1 MPLSV
6 QEAERRRQSILADRS
21 SWIDAWKEI
30 RDYMLPHHGR
40 FDGDNP
46 NRGDKRDSLIIQNA
60 AGFAIRTLSAGLLSG
75 LTSPSR
81 PWFRLGVPDQD
92 MSEYRTVRSWLDEV
106 EKRMY
111 AVFAAS
117 NTYNALHRMYYELG
131 GFGTACAFVHEDYE
145 DVIRIRP
152 YTIGEYALAQDANL
166 RVDSVSRDVWMT
178 ADQMVKEFGES
189 KCSENV
195 RAKAKNMQGDAW
207 FAVRHL
213 LMPNPE
219 YKPGRRDVSGKAYVS
234 VYWEQGATGD
244 GAGFLGVKGYEE
256 FPVIAPRWNVVS
268 SDVYGRGPAWESLAD
283 VKMLQVMR
291 EDSLKALDKMVD
303 PPVIAPHGTRND
315 TLDLTPGGV
324 NYLSVQDAQ
333 MGVKPIYQVTP
344 AIDKLEMA
352 IQQVVENVNK
362 SFYVDMFLM
371 LAQLDDKRMTATE
384 VAERQRE
391 KLLMLG
397 PVIEQQENEMLEPL
411 IERTFAIMN
420 RGGLIPEPPQ
430 EIMGA
435 PLNVEYISIL
445 AQAQKATATSAIR
458 EWVTSVG
465 EMAQVWPE
473 ARFKVNATEVA
484 DQYGELL
491 GIPTKVINSDE
502 DVEQSRQA
510 EAQQMQMAQM
520 AQMASQGATAARDL
534 AGADMEGENAL
545 KALIGQ
551 GSTV

>member
-1 MPLSV
+1 MPLTV
-6 QEAERRRQSILADRS
+6 QEAERRRGSIVTDRS
-21 SWIDAWKEI
+21 TWIDPWKEI
-30 RDYMLPHHGR
+30 RDYMLPYHGR
-40 FDGDNP
+40 FDGDEP
-46 NRGDKRDSLIIQNA
+46 NRGEREDTQIIQNA

-81 PWFRLGVPDQD
+81 PWFRLGLPDQGL
-92 MSEYRTVRSWLDEV
+92 SEYRTVRSWLDEV

-152 YTIGEYALAQDANL
+152 YTIGEYGLGQDAGL

-178 ADQMVKEFGES
+178 AFQMVKEFGEDKVS
-189 KCSENV
+189 ASVK
-195 RAKAKNMQGDAW
+195 AKADSQQGDTW
-207 FAVRHL
+207 FPVRHL
-213 LMPNPE
+213 LIPNPDV
-219 YKPGRRDVSGKAYVS
+219 KPGRRDAWGKPWLS
-234 VYWEQGATGD
+234 LYWESGCPQD
-244 GAGFLGVKGYEE
+244 GQSFLSVKGYEE
-256 FPVIAPRWNVVS
+256 FPALAPRWNIVS
-268 SDVYGRGPAWESLAD
+268 SDVYGRGPAWEAIGD

-344 AIDKLEMA
+344 SVDKMEMA
-352 IQQVVENVNK
+352 IAQVVEGINR

-411 IERTFAIMN
+411 IERTFAIMQ
-420 RGGLIPEPPQ
+420 RGGLIPEPPR
-430 EIMGA
+430 EIQGA
-435 PLNVEYISIL
+435 PLQVEYVSIL
-445 AQAQKATATSAIR
+445 SQAQKAVATTAIR
-458 EWVTSVG
+458 EWVGTVG
-465 EMAQVWPE
+465 EMGKAWPE
-473 ARFKVNATEVA
+473 AMMKVNAPEVA
-484 DQYGELL
+484 DQLGELL
-491 GIPTKVINSDE
+491 GVPTKLIRSDE
-502 DVEQSRQA
+502 DVAKAQA
-510 EAQQMQMAQM
+510 QMQQQQQM
-520 AQMASQGATAARDL
+520 AQMASVAQAGAGIAKDL
-534 AGADMEGENAL
+534 SGADMEGQNAL
-545 KALIGQ
+545 KALMGAE
-551 GSTV
+551 SPV

>member
-1 MPLSV
+1 MPLTV
-6 QEAERRRQSILADRS
+6 QEAERRRGSIVADRS
-21 SWIDAWKEI
+21 TWIDPWKEI
-30 RDYMLPHHGR
+30 RDYMLPYHGR
-40 FDGDNP
+40 FDGDEP
-46 NRGDKRDSLIIQNA
+46 NRGERKDTQIIQNA

-81 PWFRLGVPDQD
+81 PWFRLGLPDQD
-92 MSEYRTVRSWLDEV
+92 LSEYRTVRSWLDEV

-152 YTIGEYALAQDANL
+152 YTIGEYGLGQDAGL

-178 ADQMVKEFGES
+178 AFQMVKEFGEDKVS
-189 KCSENV
+189 ASVK
-195 RAKAKNMQGDAW
+195 AKADSQQGDTW
-207 FAVRHL
+207 FPVRHL
-213 LMPNPE
+213 LIPNPDV
-219 YKPGRRDVSGKAYVS
+219 KPGRRDAWGKPWLS
-234 VYWEQGATGD
+234 LYWESGCPQD
-244 GAGFLGVKGYEE
+244 GSAFLSVKGYEE
-256 FPVIAPRWNVVS
+256 FPALAPRWNIVS
-268 SDVYGRGPAWESLAD
+268 SDVYGRGPAWEAIGD

-344 AIDKLEMA
+344 AVDKMEMA
-352 IQQVVENVNK
+352 IAQVVEGINR

-411 IERTFAIMN
+411 IERTFAIMQ
-420 RGGLIPEPPQ
+420 RGGLIPEPPR
-430 EIMGA
+430 EIQGA
-435 PLNVEYISIL
+435 PLQVEYVSIL
-445 AQAQKATATSAIR
+445 SQAQKAVATTAIR
-458 EWVTSVG
+458 EWVGTVG
-465 EMAQVWPE
+465 EMGKAWPE
-473 ARFKVNATEVA
+473 AMMKVNAPEVA
-484 DQYGELL
+484 DQLGELL
-491 GIPTKVINSDE
+491 GVPTKLIRSDE
-502 DVEQSRQA
+502 DVAKAQA
-510 EAQQMQMAQM
+510 QMQQQQ
-520 AQMASQGATAARDL
+520 QMASMASIAQAGAGIAKDL
-534 AGADMEGENAL
+534 SGADMEGQNAL
-545 KALIGQ
+545 KALMGAE
-551 GSTV
+551 SPV